1 MQKKIM
7 RRDKLRF
14 KIDNPVE
21 KMIKSMDTILKTEP
35 TEDEYVWNIDRATGI
50 FYLLRKSNKG
60 RDNMKKI
67 FEIYEGYGK
76 FDSMELYTTIIKED
90 TLENRGEILDDQFG
104 HWDDFMGKENFLKG
118 ESNSVSCM
126 RGGCDWDEAT
136 CGEIIVMTK
145 EEKLLELKENYTK
158 EVERVE
164 YLFKE

>member
-7 RRDKLRF
+7 RNRSRF

-35 TEDEYVWNIDRATGI
+35 TEDEYVWNVDDPTGI

-60 RDNMKKI
+60 ENNMKKI
-67 FEIYEGYGK
+67 FEIYRGYGK

-104 HWDDFMGKENFLKG
+104 HFDDFIGKKNFLKG
-118 ESNSVSCM
+118 ESSSVSCM
-126 RGGCDWDEAT
+126 RGGCDW
-136 CGEIIVMTK
+136 CGTACGKIIVMTK
-145 EEKLLELKENYTK
+145 EEKLLELKEDYTK

>member
-1 MQKKIM
+1 M
-7 RRDKLRF
+7 RF

-21 KMIKSMDTILKTEP
+21 KMIKSLNADLKTEP
-35 TEDEYVWNIDRATGI
+35 TEDGYVWNVDKATGI
-50 FYLLRKSNKG
+50 VYLLRKSDKG
-60 RDNMKKI
+60 ENNMKKI
-67 FEIYEGYGK
+67 FEIYRGYGK

-90 TLENRGEILDDQFG
+90 TLENRGEILDNQFG

-145 EEKLLELKENYTK
+145 EEKLLELKEDYTK

>member
-1 MQKKIM
+1 M
-7 RRDKLRF
+7 RNKSRF

-21 KMIKSMDTILKTEP
+21 KMIKSINTDLKTEL
-35 TEDEYVWNIDRATGI
+35 TEDEYVWNIDKATGI

-60 RDNMKKI
+60 ESNMKKI
-67 FEIYEGYGK
+67 FEIYCGYGK

-126 RGGCDWDEAT
+126 RGGCDWDETT
-136 CGEIIVMTK
+136 CGKIIVMTK
-145 EEKLLELKENYTK
+145 EEKLLELKEDYTK